1 MNRLDYYRDAVNRL
15 NYAVK
20 VMLTQFNGKYTELAD
35 PFWEVTYA
43 KNEMNEKF
51 YFLHKHDIRCP
62 TSNSQ

>member
-43 KNEMNEKF
+43 KNEMNEKSS
-51 YFLHKHDIRCP
+51 LKP
-62 TSNSQ
+62 AENEEKP